1 VIQEKFMRKN
11 EISGEELSQMFF
23 AGAASLS
30 NHASKVD
37 ALNVFPVPDGDTGT
51 NMNLTMTSGISE
63 LKKQSSHHAGKVS
76 QSLAKGLLMGARG
89 NSGVILSQLFRG
101 FSKAVAEDESV
112 TAEKLA
118 LALSQGVTMAYEAVM
133 KPVEGTILTVAKDAA
148 VGAMQAV
155 RQTNDIVQVMKIV
168 LDTAEQSLARTPE
181 LLPILK
187 EVGVVDSGG
196 QGLVYIYTGF
206 YQALLG
212 NMPETSP
219 HETMTPEQFQEDRAQ
234 IHLKTEDIEFGYC
247 TEFIVKRNMAIP
259 FHQGSFREKMSQFG
273 DSLLVVADDEW
284 VKIHIHSEHPGEVLN
299 FGQKFGEL
307 IGIKIENMRDQHAHI
322 VSEDLDKAGNSAE
335 ELSESPI
342 LPFGIVAVGMGDGIS
357 DILKSLGANQIVEGG
372 QSMNPSTED
381 LIQAAQQLQAE
392 HIIFLP
398 NNKNIILAAEQAGK
412 ILGTPATVI
421 PTRSIP
427 QGMAALLAF
436 QLEESAETNKQLMI
450 DAISAVKSGQVTY
463 AVRDT
468 KLEQLDIRE
477 GDFLG
482 LFEGEI
488 IVSGQAAMEVG
499 KELLSRMIDENT
511 EIITILYGEGITE
524 TESEEFLNEL
534 QEAYPEIEIEL
545 HRGGQ
550 PLYAF
555 IFSVE

>member
-1 VIQEKFMRKN
+1 MRKT
-11 EISGEELSQMFF
+11 EISGEELFKMFL
-23 AGAASLS
+23 AGAVSLS
-30 NHASKVD
+30 NHATKVD

-51 NMNLTMTSGISE
+51 NMNLTMTTGISE
-63 LKKQSSHHAGKVS
+63 MKKHPSDHAGKVS
-76 QSLAKGLLMGARG
+76 QALAKGLLMGARG

-101 FSKAVAEDESV
+101 FSKAVAEDEQV
-112 TAEKLA
+112 TAGKLA

-148 VGAMQAV
+148 AGAAAAA
-155 RQTNDIVQVMKIV
+155 RQTHDLVQVMKAIV
-168 LDTAEQSLARTPE
+168 EAAEKSLARTPD
-181 LLPILK
+181 LLPVLK

-196 QGLVYIYTGF
+196 QGLVYIYSGF

-212 NMPETSP
+212 NTIEADHGVSSIERQTEAT
-219 HETMTPEQFQEDRAQ
+219 HTTDQFQEDRAQ
-234 IHLKTEDIEFGYC
+234 IHLKTEDIQFGYC
-247 TEFIVKRNMAIP
+247 TEFIIRRNTETP
-259 FHQGSFREKMSQFG
+259 FQQGQFREEMSKFG

-284 VKIHIHSEHPGEVLN
+284 VKIHIHSEQPGEVLN
-299 FGQKFGEL
+299 FGQQYGEL

-322 VSEDLDKAGNSAE
+322 VSENVEKS
-335 ELSESPI
+335 SEQPI

-357 DILKSLGANQIVEGG
+357 NILKSLGAHQMVEGG

-381 LIQAAQQLQAE
+381 LIQAARKLHAE

-398 NNKNIILAAEQAGK
+398 NNKNIILAAEQAAK
-412 ILGTPATVI
+412 ILDTPVTVV

-436 QLEESAETNKQLMI
+436 QNEETAENNKQQMI
-450 DAISAVKSGQVTY
+450 DAMSAVKTGQVTY

-482 LFEGEI
+482 LCEGEI
-488 IVSGQAAMEVG
+488 ILSGKDAVEVG
-499 KELLSRMIDENT
+499 QELLARMIDENT
-511 EIITILYGEGITE
+511 EIVTILYGEEITE
-524 TESEEFLNEL
+524 TESVEFLNKVE
-534 QEAYPEIEIEL
+534 EAYPEIEVEL